1 VALGRGAVE
10 GVGVDPAHWRGRRV
24 LVTGHTGFKGAWACL
39 WLTELGAE
47 VTGLGLDPPSE
58 PSLFEAAAVA
68 QRVDDR
74 RGDVRDAEWVRAVV
88 ADSRPEVVI
97 HMAAQPLVRRS
108 FEAPLATYEANVMG
122 TANVLDALRGAPDAR
137 VAVVV
142 TTDKCYEPR
151 ADGRPCR
158 EGDPLGG
165 ADPYSSS
172 KACAELVTAAYRRS
186 FPGGPAIAS
195 ARAGNVIGGGDWAA
209 DRLVPDAMR
218 AALAG
223 RDLVVRNPDA
233 VRPWQHVLN
242 PLSGYLE
249 LAQRLWEDPSAAGA
263 WNLGPAADD
272 ELPVHTIAD
281 RLCEL
286 WGEGLGW
293 RAEGDGG
300 PPETAVLRLDSA
312 KARDELGWAPAW
324 GLDAALGATVDWFR
338 AVAGGADAA
347 DVCLRQIAGH
357 AAVRLKLAERR

>member
-10 GVGVDPAHWRGRRV
+10 GVGVDPGFWRGRRV
-24 LVTGHTGFKGAWACL
+24 LVTGHTGFKGSWACL
-39 WLTELGAE
+39 WLGKLGAA
-47 VTGLGLDPPSE
+47 VTGLALDPPTD
-58 PSLFEAAAVA
+58 PSLFAAARIA
-68 QRVDDR
+68 ELVDDR
-74 RGDVRDAEWVRAVV
+74 RGDVRDADGVRALVT
-88 ADSRPEVVI
+88 AARPEVVL

-108 FEAPLATYEANVMG
+108 FDEPLATYEANVMG
-122 TANVLDALRGAPDAR
+122 TANVLDALRSAPEAR

-142 TTDKCYEPR
+142 TSDKCYEPR

-158 EGDPLGG
+158 EDDPLGG

-186 FPGGPAIAS
+186 FPEGPAIAS

-223 RDLVVRNPDA
+223 GELVVRNPDA

-249 LAQRLWEDPSAAGA
+249 LAQRLWDDPAAAGA
-263 WNLGPAADD
+263 WNLGPDAGD
-272 ELPVHTIAD
+272 ELPVRAIAD

-286 WGEGLGW
+286 WGDGLAW
-293 RAEGDGG
+293 RAAADGG
-300 PPETAVLRLDSA
+300 PPETAVLRLDSS
-312 KARDELGWAPAW
+312 KARERLGWEPALE
-324 GLDAALGATVDWFR
+324 LDAGLRATVEWFR
-338 AVAGGADAA
+338 AVTGGADAA
-347 DVCLRQIAGH
+347 EVSTSQIADRVPGG
-357 AAVRLKLAERR
+357 